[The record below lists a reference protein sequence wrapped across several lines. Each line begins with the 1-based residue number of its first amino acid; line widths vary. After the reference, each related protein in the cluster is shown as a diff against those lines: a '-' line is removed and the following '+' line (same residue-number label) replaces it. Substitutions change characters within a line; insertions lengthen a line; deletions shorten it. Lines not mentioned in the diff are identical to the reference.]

1 MKKTVNN
8 LTNELDECAR
18 YCIERA
24 MDEGYGDEY
33 ENYSDGQEEYNDK
46 HKELRELIGGNYGTN
61 DTCVYSGIL
70 SYLDTAREAK
80 MWQTY
85 ALWLEEE
92 LANERELGLDEE
104 DFYDQFSK
112 WYEKHGQWDK
122 ESTGGQYR
130 DRAVVHTDKIEED
143 THE

>member
-1 MKKTVNN
+1 MKNTVNN
-8 LTNELDECAR
+8 LTNELDDCAE

-24 MDEGYGDEY
+24 MSDGCGEEY
-33 ENYSDGQEEYNDK
+33 ENHDDGQDDYNDK

-85 ALWLEEE
+85 AKWLEEE
-92 LANERELGLDEE
+92 LAYALNLDEE

-112 WYEKHGQWDK
+112 RYEKDYKWDK
-122 ESTGGQYR
+122 EN
-130 DRAVVHTDKIEED
+130 DL
-143 THE
+143 